1 MSGYFTKVNQVKY
14 LLSKEDDARE
24 IYLTIDQNNQKGL
37 NIESMCSAGKHE
49 FIKVRDSRRPHFRF
63 ILARLSYWFI
73 HYSSWY

>member
-1 MSGYFTKVNQVKY
+1 MIPKILFKPTLIGSYI
-14 LLSKEDDARE
+14 E

-63 ILARLSYWFI
+63 ILAHLSYWFI